1 LADVLLESGVKGEI
15 DNPGYYFEKDDP
27 EHLRAMDLLL
37 LTQGWRK
44 YDWKDI
50 MTNQKK
56 LPFEFEKGFT
66 INGIVKKWPG
76 GKEDISSRVS
86 IISPENKLFGII
98 NVDAKGHFTFP
109 GLNLMDS
116 SRVVVSASSSKGKN
130 WNQTIVADLEP
141 YHNSDSTIAVKP
153 VINYKSEQVE
163 NAEPLLKLQPG
174 VIQLPEVTVTA
185 EKINPFERSVYV
197 SMTDKSIEIT
207 KENYSHYT
215 SLEKLLLTEFNV
227 RLTIDPEGNYALDMG
242 RSVKLAKPKL
252 IIDDIEAPDLNYLA
266 MYSIDQIEAVSV
278 NKDGNAITGDGGAL
292 ILKIRKNPIDWGS
305 ASPPNMKNFL
315 IKGYSPPVKYY
326 TPKYLQ
332 NPESE
337 TYQKYASVFWKP
349 DIVTDSTGVASFRFA
364 VPKELGAVNVRTEG
378 ISDDG
383 TIFLDDRKVT
393 IKRDE

>member
-1 LADVLLESGVKGEI
+1 
-15 DNPGYYFEKDDP
+15 
-27 EHLRAMDLLL
+27 
-37 LTQGWRK
+37 
-44 YDWKDI
+44 
-50 MTNQKK
+50 
-56 LPFEFEKGFT
+56 
-66 INGIVKKWPG
+66 
-76 GKEDISSRVS
+76 
-86 IISPENKLFGII
+86 
-98 NVDAKGHFTFP
+98 
-109 GLNLMDS
+109 
-116 SRVVVSASSSKGKN
+116 
-130 WNQTIVADLEP
+130 
-141 YHNSDSTIAVKP
+141 
-153 VINYKSEQVE
+153 
-163 NAEPLLKLQPG
+163 
-174 VIQLPEVTVTA
+174 LPEVTVSA

-292 ILKIRKNPIDWGS
+292 ILKIRKNPINWGS

-349 DIVTDSTGVASFRFA
+349 DIVTDSTGVVSFRFA
-364 VPKELGAVNVRTEG
+364 VPKELSAVNVRTEG

-383 TIFLDDRKVT
+383 TIYLDERKVT